1 MANIVSV
8 TGVNTSQ
15 LPKLKNADLMEL
27 LKKVKSGDEFA
38 RDEFIVA
45 NLRLVLSVV
54 QRFNG
59 KRGKA
64 DDMFQVGCV
73 GLIKAM
79 DNFNMDLNV
88 KFSTYAVPMIIGEI
102 RRYLRDNTPVR
113 VTRSL
118 RDIAYRALQSR
129 EKLTASSNA
138 DPTLDE
144 IAEDM
149 NEEVKNVAL
158 ALDAISDTVS
168 LSDPVYSASEKSV
181 QVMDQ
186 VADTKNDVDTLLEQ
200 FALRDALI
208 NLSPREK
215 EIIMLRYYIG
225 KTQMEVSEEIGI
237 SQAQVSRLEKN
248 ALENIR
254 KKIM

>member
-1 MANIVSV
+1 MANVVAV

-15 LPKLKNADLMEL
+15 LPKLDNAKMMEL
-27 LKKVKSGDEFA
+27 LKRVKNGDALA
-38 RDEFIVA
+38 RDEFIIA

-54 QRFNG
+54 QRFGG
-59 KRGKA
+59 KKGKA

-129 EKLTASSNA
+129 EKLTASQNA
-138 DPTLDE
+138 DPTIDE

-149 NEEVKNVAL
+149 NEEVKTVAI
-158 ALDAISDTVS
+158 ALDAIADTVS
-168 LSDPVYSASEKSV
+168 LSDPVYSNKGASV
-181 QVMDQ
+181 RIMDQ
-186 VADTKNDVDTLLEQ
+186 IADTKNDVDSLIEQ
-200 FALRDALI
+200 FALRDALT
-208 NLSPREK
+208 NLSDREK

-254 KKIM
+254 KRIN

>member
-1 MANIVSV
+1 MSNIVSV
-8 TGVNTSQ
+8 TGINTSQ
-15 LPKLKNADLMEL
+15 LPKLKNNDLVEL

-38 RDEFIVA
+38 RDEFIIA

-54 QRFNG
+54 QRFG
-59 KRGKA
+59 RKQGKA

-79 DNFNMDLNV
+79 ENFNMDLNV
-88 KFSTYAVPMIIGEI
+88 RFSTYAVPMIIGEI
-102 RRYLRDNTPVR
+102 RRYLRDNNPVR

-129 EKLTASSNA
+129 EKLSASSNVE
-138 DPTLDE
+138 PTIDE
-144 IAEDM
+144 IAIDM
-149 NEEVKNVAL
+149 NEDLKMVTI

-168 LSDPVYSASEKSV
+168 LSDPAYSSNEESV

-186 VADTKNDVDTLLEQ
+186 VPDPKYDVESLIEQ
-200 FALRDALI
+200 FALRDALV

-215 EIIMLRYYIG
+215 EIIMMRYYIG

-248 ALENIR
+248 ALDSIK
-254 KKIM
+254 KKIT

>member
-1 MANIVSV
+1 MANIVAV
-8 TGVNTSQ
+8 TGINTSQ
-15 LPKLKNADLMEL
+15 LPKLKNNDLVEM
-27 LKKVKSGDEFA
+27 LKKVKAGDEFA

-54 QRFNG
+54 QRFG
-59 KRGKA
+59 SKRGKA

-88 KFSTYAVPMIIGEI
+88 RFSTYAVPMIIGEI
-102 RRYLRDNTPVR
+102 RRYLRDNNPVR

-118 RDIAYRALQSR
+118 RDVAYRALQSR
-129 EKLTASSNA
+129 EKLTALSNT

-144 IAEDM
+144 IAADM
-149 NEEVKNVAL
+149 NEDLRTVTI
-158 ALDAISDTVS
+158 ALDAISDTLS
-168 LSDPVYSASEKSV
+168 LSDPAYASNDESV
-181 QVMDQ
+181 QIMDQ
-186 VADTKNDVDTLLEQ
+186 VPDMKNDTESLIEQ
-200 FALRDALI
+200 FALRDALV

-215 EIIMLRYYIG
+215 EIIMMRYYIG

-248 ALENIR
+248 ALDAIR
-254 KKIM
+254 KKIT

>member
-15 LPKLKNADLMEL
+15 LPKLKNSDLIEL
-27 LKKVKSGDEFA
+27 LKKVKEGDEFS
-38 RDEFIVA
+38 RDEFIIA

-54 QRFNG
+54 QRFG
-59 KRGKA
+59 SKKGKA

-88 KFSTYAVPMIIGEI
+88 RFSTYAVPMIIGEI
-102 RRYLRDNTPVR
+102 RRYLRDNNPVR

-129 EKLTASSNA
+129 EKLTASSNT
-138 DPTLDE
+138 DPTIDE
-144 IAEDM
+144 IAADM
-149 NEEVKNVAL
+149 NEEVKTVSL
-158 ALDAISDTVS
+158 ALDAISDTIS
-168 LSDPVYSASEKSV
+168 LSDPAYNSNGEGAR
-181 QVMDQ
+181 VMDQ
-186 VADTKNDVDTLLEQ
+186 IADTKRDADALLEQ
-200 FALRDALI
+200 FALRDALL
-208 NLSPREK
+208 NLTPREK

-254 KKIM
+254 KKIT